1 MYRYRMTIKANVCFD
16 VVADTEEEA
25 LAKAREVALEHTDG
39 LAVVEG
45 DNRGMR
51 VYIGEECE
59 PTVENQ
65 SDEQS
70 LA

>member
-25 LAKAREVALEHTDG
+25 VAKAREVALEHTDG
-39 LAVVEG
+39 LDVVEG
-45 DNRGMR
+45 NNRGMR
-51 VYIGEECE
+51 VYIEECE
-59 PTVENQ
+59 PTIENQ